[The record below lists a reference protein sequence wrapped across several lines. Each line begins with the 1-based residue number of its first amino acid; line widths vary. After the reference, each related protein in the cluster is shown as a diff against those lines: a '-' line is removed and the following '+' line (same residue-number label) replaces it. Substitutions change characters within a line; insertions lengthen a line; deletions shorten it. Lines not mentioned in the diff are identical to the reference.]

1 MRSKPYKRRIGQLLW
16 IARSSRPDI
25 AYQVNALA
33 RVAHNPAKTHWD
45 ASTHVIRYLSH
56 TRDMGIVYRTPKTLP
71 TGPTIWSDATW
82 APDYGDWYDNYA
94 STSGSCVSADPD
106 GADLLVFNSTKQS
119 TVALS
124 SAESEWAAATES
136 AKDAA
141 YIINLF
147 RDLNMHCQLPLMLNC
162 DNQSAIKQSV
172 RSFDQKRSRHVGM
185 RMHYLRSQ
193 CHRGKISMQWVPTN
207 LQLCDIFT
215 KLLPMPQH
223 ELLRTKMGVLRV
235 SQVVAE

>member
-1 MRSKPYKRRIGQLLW
+1 
-16 IARSSRPDI
+16 
-25 AYQVNALA
+25 
-33 RVAHNPAKTHWD
+33 
-45 ASTHVIRYLSH
+45 
-56 TRDMGIVYRTPKTLP
+56 
-71 TGPTIWSDATW
+71 
-82 APDYGDWYDNYA
+82 
-94 STSGSCVSADPD
+94 
-106 GADLLVFNSTKQS
+106 
-119 TVALS
+119 
-124 SAESEWAAATES
+124 
-136 AKDAA
+136 
-141 YIINLF
+141 
-147 RDLNMHCQLPLMLNC
+147 MHCQLPLMLNC